1 MPQPQAGARSGRGD
15 FLVLDVC
22 LCLAQQGHPAGG
34 LSGAPGAQSL
44 NPPSVVWV
52 PGPESDK
59 GRWTGS
65 VGTWVGPLPGG
76 CPGQNWSWRD
86 TWQTDA
92 AKPPPALA
100 VGAPGCKGSECPRR
114 RRGDAAGGGR
124 SPRPLGWLPWCS
136 GTHALSLA
144 QLQTTGGPVPS
155 GIQLE
160 SGSEFKEHRL
170 RPHRDTPRAGW
181 AASGFR
187 PPSRH
192 QAFAA
197 HFSNWVNFPLKFI
210 MTFHFSRNIG
220 RTMATKA
227 SNAV

>member
-1 MPQPQAGARSGRGD
+1 MPRPQAGARSGRGD

-52 PGPESDK
+52 PSPESDK
-59 GRWTGS
+59 GLWTGS

-114 RRGDAAGGGR
+114 RRGDAGEGVA
-124 SPRPLGWLPWCS
+124 PLGPLAGSP
-136 GTHALSLA
+136 GAVEPTHCLWHNYRPQAGLSPQESNWSRALSLKS
-144 QLQTTGGPVPS
+144 TGSGLTGTHLGRDGRRLASVPLPATRPS
-155 GIQLE
+155 QHT
-160 SGSEFKEHRL
+160 SVTGSTSL
-170 RPHRDTPRAGW
+170 
-181 AASGFR
+181 
-187 PPSRH
+187 
-192 QAFAA
+192 
-197 HFSNWVNFPLKFI
+197 
-210 MTFHFSRNIG
+210 
-220 RTMATKA
+220 
-227 SNAV
+227 